1 MQIEA
6 LQIYPEIGR
15 KGRVKGTRELVISQ
29 TPLIVIYRIKPKTKH
44 IEILRILHH
53 AQKQN
58 LLMQNWNTRFS
69 LADTSKN
76 TIFC

>member
-58 LLMQNWNTRFS
+58 LLMQN
-69 LADTSKN
+69 
-76 TIFC
+76 